1 MGRSLFR
8 IFGRRTAVV
17 CLITATAL
25 AAPRLLT
32 AATTGAT
39 SLHTPQGSDA
49 GTANGDYVS
58 DTGGMNTVYRYFIE
72 VPPGV
77 SRLVVEMFDP
87 DIGLGGAN
95 EDIAGRD
102 RDRGNTSPSYNT
114 SATYSLFNPAGS
126 TRTTSF
132 TAGSLM
138 APAGSD
144 NAWTTFFDS
153 TGDDY
158 RDNFGAVAY
167 NNSDGLVSWTA
178 NSWTE
183 TNDDNNAGNG
193 EIRITG
199 GELRL
204 GDNGSIGANAAR
216 IERQADLSAFGG
228 ATFSFN
234 LRTQG
239 VEANDQY
246 RVEVSSNGGGAWTTL
261 ETFTGAIAATTR
273 SYDIS
278 AYRAT
283 NTRIRFIHVLGY
295 TATAGGDFLFVDNL
309 RIQDTRITPGHWELR
324 VDMDADNDIDAIGIR
339 AHDGT
344 SGSGGTELN
353 VYFDSMAQFGANPPA
368 SGTTSRSYTIHP
380 YVSAGCTAYSNDF
393 DYDSNRGSVGSLS
406 YSSRTGA
413 FSQSVASASLS
424 TDDNWRRSAI
434 TGWTSDTD
442 SLDYG
447 IWTGTVSISSYLVG
461 TTPNGNYTTFY
472 MSNSQAADPAV
483 TAPTANPT
491 TNAFRV
497 YLPTDAGAA
506 PVKAYVEQLLRWDSG
521 PNPPQVGQTSR
532 FAVTVR
538 VVNPTSQSI
547 TFSASNLVTANV
559 PGSGAVYGGAAQVSQ
574 GSIVSQPSV
583 GGTGNITWNPGSLAA
598 GATALLAY
606 EVAVTPTSSGQRIAA
621 TATPASG
628 NGTRATFV
636 DETGNTTQTRATY
649 TFGPLCELA
658 VTQGLLTQ
666 AVISSFHT
674 YAAGDRGEGGVQ
686 VEWTTA
692 SEAGTA
698 GFNLSRWDDR
708 SKSFV
713 KVHDG
718 LLPGLIHAP
727 QGGTYRFVDE
737 GAAPG
742 SVQTWLLEEV
752 EVAGGRQRF
761 GPFTARPSWDR
772 PEKAVEAF
780 EREPHAGL
788 KLAIA
793 EDTGE
798 IRQIGEA
805 AKGAGADGI
814 RLAIRENGLYY
825 LTASQVATGFGTKL
839 DEIEKAIAKGRL
851 LLTRNGVPAA
861 WYPDYADA
869 RLKTGRGLFFYGET
883 VDSLYTRD
891 TVYRLRQSKD
901 GITMQ
906 EVPVA
911 PAAAAPGGSFPASQ
925 PSEVDSFPATAISPD
940 PESDYWFWAFL
951 VGGDPTFG
959 HKAFTLD
966 APGLAPGDG
975 ALTVNLQG
983 ATDTHVA
990 GEHRAA
996 VSLNGTP
1003 LGELQWQGIA
1013 PQQGTFPVPAGLL
1026 QPTGNQVEVTATVGD
1041 GAPFSILYVD
1051 GFRLG
1056 YPRTFAAAG
1065 DTLAFTGG
1073 GNPGGPVVT
1082 ATGFSGPA
1090 VQLLDVSDPLRPR
1103 WLKGPT
1109 VEADAGSY
1117 RLSFIPSPVSR
1128 YLAVGPG
1135 AVKAPA
1141 AVRPW
1146 NAADLLSTANR
1157 ADVLIVVPAGFEA
1170 AAERL
1175 AALRRSQGLE
1185 ALVVNLDQVAD
1196 NFGEG
1201 AATPQALKAF
1211 LRFAKLGWAVPPRY
1225 VVLAGEGSLDYRN
1238 LQGYGDCVMPPLMIQ
1253 GEGGLF
1259 PSDNR
1264 FADTTGDGL
1273 PDMALGRLPVLTA
1286 AELNAYVDK
1295 ILAYEASGAPAWA
1308 SSAMVLADSP
1318 DGAADFSADSD
1329 RIASLLPAGSVVD
1342 RIYLSGLPLATAR
1355 AELLQGI
1362 QDGASWVNY
1371 LGHGG
1376 LDRFSASGLLT
1387 SADVA
1392 GLTNGSRLPVVTAM
1406 TCTINRFAVPGAPSL
1421 GEILVK
1427 SPSGGAAAVWGP
1439 SGLSYHGEA
1448 RQLAEVFYR
1457 LVSEPGESNGRLGDS
1472 VIRALAEYGGL
1483 GGDGRML
1490 DIYNLLGD
1498 PALVVRR
1505 GPAPAVNGGGSGE

>member
-1 MGRSLFR
+1 MSG
-8 IFGRRTAVV
+8 
-17 CLITATAL
+17 
-25 AAPRLLT
+25 LL
-32 AATTGAT
+32 
-39 SLHTPQGSDA
+39 
-49 GTANGDYVS
+49 NGDYVS
-58 DTGGMNTVYRYFIE
+58 DMGGMNTAYRYFIE

-77 SRLVVEMFDP
+77 SRLVVEVFDP

-95 EDIAGRD
+95 EDLAGRD
-102 RDRGNTSPSYNT
+102 RDRGNSSPTYDT
-114 SATYSLFNPAGS
+114 SATYSLFNPSGS
-126 TRTTSF
+126 ARTTSF
-132 TAGSLM
+132 TAGSLTM
-138 APAGSD
+138 PAGSD

-153 TGDDY
+153 SGDDY
-158 RDNFGAVAY
+158 RDNFGSAAY
-167 NNSDGLVSWTA
+167 NNSDGLVSWTLT
-178 NSWTE
+178 SWSE

-193 EIRITG
+193 DIRITG

-204 GDNGSIGANAAR
+204 GDDGSTGASAAR

-234 LRTQG
+234 LHTQE

-246 RVEVSSNGGGAWTTL
+246 QVAVSSDGGANWTTL
-261 ETFTGAIAATTR
+261 ETFMGTVAATSR

-283 NTRIRFIHVLGY
+283 NTRIRFIHVTGY
-295 TATAGGDFLFVDNL
+295 TSNDFLFVDNI

-324 VDMDADNDIDAIGIR
+324 ADMGDDDDINAVGIR

-344 SGSGGTELN
+344 SDSGGTELN
-353 VYFDSMAQFGANPPA
+353 VYFDSMAQLGVNPTG
-368 SGTTSRSYTIHP
+368 SGTNSRSYTIHP
-380 YVSAGCTAYSNDF
+380 YVTSGCTAYENDF
-393 DYDSNRGSVGSLS
+393 DYDGSNGSASFA
-406 YSSRTGA
+406 SRSGA
-413 FSQSVASASLS
+413 FSQSVTTLS
-424 TDDNWRRSAI
+424 GNNVWHRNAL

-461 TTPNGNYTTFY
+461 GTSNGNYTTFY
-472 MSNSQAADPAV
+472 MSNSQAADPNV
-483 TAPTANPT
+483 TAPAANPT

-497 YLPTDAGAA
+497 YLPNDAGAA
-506 PVKAYVEQLLRWDSG
+506 PSKPYVEQLLRHGSG
-521 PNPPQVGQTSR
+521 PNPPLVGQTSS
-532 FAVTVR
+532 FTVTVR
-538 VVNPTSQSI
+538 LVNPTPQAI

-583 GGTGNITWNPGSLAA
+583 GSTGNVTWNPGTLSA

-606 EVAVTPTSSGQRIAA
+606 AVRITPTSSGQRIAA

-628 NGTRATFV
+628 NGTRATYV
-636 DETGNTTQTRATY
+636 DETGNTTQARATY

-666 AVISSFHT
+666 AVVSSFRT

-698 GFNLSRWDDR
+698 GFNLSRWDER

-727 QGGTYRFVDE
+727 QGGTYRFVDD

-742 SVQTWLLEEV
+742 SVQTYLLEEV

-772 PEKAVEAF
+772 PERAVETF
-780 EREPHAGL
+780 EREPHKGI
-788 KLAIA
+788 KLAVS
-793 EDTGE
+793 EDMEEIHQVTG
-798 IRQIGEA
+798 A
-805 AKGAGADGI
+805 AKGGTDGV

-825 LTASQVATGFGTKL
+825 LSSSQLASWLGTSL
-839 DEIEKAIAKGRL
+839 DETEKAISKGRL
-851 LLTRNGVPAA
+851 LLTRNGVTAA
-861 WYPDYADA
+861 WYPDYTDA
-869 RLKTGRGLFFYGET
+869 KLKTARGLYFYGET
-883 VDSLYTRD
+883 VDSLYSRD
-891 TVYRLRQSKD
+891 TVYRLRSDKD
-901 GITMQ
+901 GLTMQ
-906 EVPVA
+906 AAAVTPAA
-911 PAAAAPGGSFPASQ
+911 PASGGAFPESQ
-925 PSEVDSFPATAISPD
+925 ASEVDAFPATAIAPD
-940 PESDYWFWAFL
+940 PESDYWYWAFL

-959 HKAFTLD
+959 HQAFTLD
-966 APGLAPGDG
+966 APGLAAGDG
-975 ALTVNLQG
+975 TLTVNLQG

-1003 LGELQWQGIA
+1003 LGEIEWQGIA
-1013 PQQGTFPVPAGLL
+1013 PQQGTFPVPSGVL
-1026 QPTGNQVEVTATVGD
+1026 QPAGNQVEVTATAGN
-1041 GAPFSILYVD
+1041 GAPFSIQYVD

-1065 DTLAFTGG
+1065 DALAFTGG
-1073 GNPGGPVVT
+1073 GNPAITV
-1082 ATGFSGPA
+1082 TGFSGPA
-1090 VQLLDVSDPLRPR
+1090 VKLVDISNPLRPR
-1103 WLKGPT
+1103 WLTGAL
-1109 VEADAGSY
+1109 VDADAGTY
-1117 RLSFIPSPVSR
+1117 QASFVPSAVSR
-1128 YLAVGPG
+1128 YLAAGPG
-1135 AVKAPA
+1135 ALKTPA
-1141 AVRPW
+1141 AARPW
-1146 NAADLLSTANR
+1146 NANDLLSTGNR
-1157 ADVLIVVPAGFEA
+1157 ADVLIVVPAGFES

-1175 AALRRSQGLE
+1175 ANLRRSQGLQ

-1196 NFGEG
+1196 GFGEG
-1201 AATPQALKAF
+1201 VATPQALKAF
-1211 LRFAKLGWAVPPRY
+1211 LRFAKLSWAVPPRY
-1225 VVLAGEGSLDYRN
+1225 VVLGGEGSLDYRN

-1273 PDMALGRLPVLTA
+1273 PDMALGRLPVLTP
-1286 AELNAYVDK
+1286 AELNACVDK
-1295 ILAYEASGAPAWA
+1295 ILAYEASGTPAWA
-1308 SSAMVLADSP
+1308 ANALMLADSP

-1329 RIASLLPAGSVVD
+1329 GIASLLPPGSAVD

-1355 AELLQGI
+1355 AELIQGI
-1362 QDGASWVNY
+1362 QDGASWINY

-1376 LDRFSASGLLT
+1376 LDRFSAGGLLT
-1387 SADVA
+1387 SADVP
-1392 GLTNGSRLPVVTAM
+1392 GLANGSRLPVVTAM
-1406 TCTINRFAVPGAPSL
+1406 TCTINRFAVPGVPSL
-1421 GEILVK
+1421 GEVLVK
-1427 SPSGGAAAVWGP
+1427 SPTGGAAAVWGP

-1457 LVSEPGESNGRLGDS
+1457 LASESGGRLGDS
-1472 VIRALAEYGGL
+1472 VVRSLAEYGGL

-1498 PALVVRR
+1498 PALLVRR
-1505 GPAPAVNGGGSGE
+1505 GPAPAGNGGGSGE